1 MWNASSRLRF
11 FLPINCEK
19 LNRANEIFKHIR
31 IFIFFSKDGWSITRG
46 SKRSGRKVGKMDS
59 ERTRKYEKES
69 SKKSVRRIV
78 PNNVTRNIYYAISWK
93 RISICHRRINE
104 SERSREGER
113 IYRNWRWIRSS
124 VIDTLDILSRGHSFR
139 TSSRY
144 RSHNAGNS
152 APSSSLPSL
161 FIRLSQTWNF
171 GQILGEI
178 RVGGTSGRVIRGAPW
193 GSPRQASPTNNRR
206 RGRSRPADWARSRSV
221 WAGRSVEPRCSIRA
235 YASSRS
241 RSSSS
246 VVRSPPFDGN
256 GDSEPAEHP
265 CPRID
270 DNTCQFYPSCHP
282 HLEETLPST
291 FLRRPRQHD
300 RTRYISTYIKRYN
313 RIYVSSVFFSKQ

>member
-124 VIDTLDILSRGHSFR
+124 VIDTLDILSLFARVRDIDRITLATLPLRVLFLPYLSDFR
-139 TSSRY
+139 KV
-144 RSHNAGNS
+144 G
-152 APSSSLPSL
+152 
-161 FIRLSQTWNF
+161 
-171 GQILGEI
+171 IL
-178 RVGGTSGRVIRGAPW
+178 
-193 GSPRQASPTNNRR
+193 
-206 RGRSRPADWARSRSV
+206 DKFWARL
-221 WAGRSVEPRCSIRA
+221 G
-235 YASSRS
+235 
-241 RSSSS
+241 
-246 VVRSPPFDGN
+246 
-256 GDSEPAEHP
+256 
-265 CPRID
+265 
-270 DNTCQFYPSCHP
+270 
-282 HLEETLPST
+282 
-291 FLRRPRQHD
+291 
-300 RTRYISTYIKRYN
+300 
-313 RIYVSSVFFSKQ
+313 